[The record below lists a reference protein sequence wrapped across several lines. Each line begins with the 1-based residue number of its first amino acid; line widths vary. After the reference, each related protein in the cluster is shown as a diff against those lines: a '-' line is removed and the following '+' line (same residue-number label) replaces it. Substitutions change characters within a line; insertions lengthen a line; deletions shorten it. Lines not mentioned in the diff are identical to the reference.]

1 MTQACDATQTGSAVL
16 QGADPSR
23 KRSLLQDLGGNISQ
37 VHDWAIGRH
46 GPERAFIATS
56 ALGYV
61 LPFALVLGVLA
72 MAAACAQTLLF
83 LLCLA
88 GLFALPFAVQGPR
101 RRGQLIRWWLL
112 PLLATVLLLALT
124 SLLSLTVMRVATA
137 LQSSDEY
144 VGVLLAGSTWPIVGP
159 NRAPPTAA

>member
-1 MTQACDATQTGSAVL
+1 MRNAPTTSATAQIAPSSDTDGAASPEQAHKRLATHYWSSYVANPLSRLQTGSAVL

-72 MAAACAQTLLF
+72 MVAACAQTRYLPGASCQCCLLVTIARTVVRASNF
-83 LLCLA
+83 L
-88 GLFALPFAVQGPR
+88 
-101 RRGQLIRWWLL
+101 
-112 PLLATVLLLALT
+112 
-124 SLLSLTVMRVATA
+124 
-137 LQSSDEY
+137 
-144 VGVLLAGSTWPIVGP
+144 
-159 NRAPPTAA
+159 PTA